1 MAEIFLSTLLTNAEK
16 TSSEKIHAFL
26 ESRRMTDDE
35 IRIMNKYGITYE
47 TRTVFFW
54 RAHRYEKLS
63 DAVKNAELQRK
74 NNQEN
79 NARFSNK

>member
-1 MAEIFLSTLLTNAEK
+1 
-16 TSSEKIHAFL
+16 
-26 ESRRMTDDE
+26 MTDDE

-54 RAHRYEKLS
+54 RTHRYEKLS

-74 NNQEN
+74 KNEEN
-79 NARFSNK
+79 NARSFNK